1 MSTTTTTLE
10 KVAIVNLDF
19 SVWCGDAVM
28 HKDEYILGPG
38 GKLPPKKL
46 VKKGR
51 KALLDPKKL
60 TPFKTLKSQTENRLF
75 QIGMRFLN
83 GIAIPV
89 SEIQAASDILNEV
102 KKTLADLKANFA
114 SNYDNW
120 CKEWSEDPECVEYKQ
135 AIINGKLPLAHV
147 LDRIGFDYQIFN
159 VNPSTD
165 TEAKKMNG
173 LTDGLSEKL
182 MSEVIKL
189 ANTFQ
194 TEKIIGKDC
203 LSLDSSEA
211 LKSLRKKVDGL
222 SFLNPRF
229 SHIIQLIDGALDG
242 YKALAVK
249 NKIYGEGFFRVS
261 HVISI
266 MCSKEQIDKY
276 VSGEIKVDKDF
287 KPTIPAS
294 IPKPN
299 QNLSVA
305 KRVSNETQLSLIADD
320 VESFLAQCG
329 VAISPSEATPLTIS
343 NDRLEAGH
351 IASSSAAVET
361 STLVEDNSPDFEYSA
376 DGLDSLADIEQ
387 GFMFDEDFNHQAV
400 APVVMPAIKKAGY
413 L

>member
-1 MSTTTTTLE
+1 MSTFNQTLE

-38 GKLPPKKL
+38 GKLPPEKL

-89 SEIQAASDILNEV
+89 TEIQNANDILDEV
-102 KKTLADLKANFA
+102 KKTLADLKSNFA
-114 SNYDNW
+114 SNYDHW
-120 CKEWSEDPECVEYKQ
+120 CKEWSEDPECREYKQ
-135 AIINGKLPLAHV
+135 AINDGKLPLARV
-147 LDRIGFDYQIFN
+147 MERIGFDYQIFN
-159 VNPSTD
+159 VNPSTES
-165 TEAKKMNG
+165 EAQKMSG

-182 MSEVIKL
+182 LSEVVSL

-194 TEKIIGKDC
+194 NDKIIGRDFIT
-203 LSLDSSEA
+203 LDSADA
-211 LKSLRKKVDGL
+211 LRALRKKVDGL

-229 SHIIQLIDGALDG
+229 SHIIDLIDGALDG

-249 NKIYGEGFFRVS
+249 KKIYGEGFFRVS
-261 HVISI
+261 NVISI
-266 MCSKEQIDKY
+266 LSSKEQIDKY
-276 VSGEIKVDKDF
+276 VIGEIKVEKDF
-287 KPTIPAS
+287 RPS
-294 IPKPN
+294 IPQSSSQPVHGK
-299 QNLSVA
+299 NLSVA
-305 KRVSNETQLSLIADD
+305 NKASNESQLSLIDDD

-329 VAISPSEATPLTIS
+329 VLS
-343 NDRLEAGH
+343 NQQVDLSSV
-351 IASSSAAVET
+351 SSSEPEGNNAQAFSAVGID
-361 STLVEDNSPDFEYSA
+361 TLDDMEHHFDFE
-376 DGLDSLADIEQ
+376 E
-387 GFMFDEDFNHQAV
+387 GFMHQA
-400 APVVMPAIKKAGY
+400 ATTVVMPVIRKAGY

>member
-1 MSTTTTTLE
+1 MSTTTLE

-89 SEIQAASDILNEV
+89 TEIQTANDILDDV

-165 TEAKKMNG
+165 NEAKKMNG

-182 MSEVIKL
+182 MNEVVKL

-194 TEKIIGKDC
+194 NDKIIGKDC
-203 LSLDSSEA
+203 LSLDSSDA
-211 LKSLRKKVDGL
+211 LKALRKKVDGL

-229 SHIIQLIDGALDG
+229 SHIIDLIDGALDG

-261 HVISI
+261 NVISI
-266 MCSKEQIDKY
+266 LSTKEQIDKY
-276 VSGEIKVDKDF
+276 VSGEIKFEKDF
-287 KPTIPAS
+287 KPSIPAS
-294 IPKPN
+294 LPKASPKS
-299 QNLSVA
+299 LLVA
-305 KRVSNETQLSLIADD
+305 NKVHNETQLSLIADD

-329 VAISPSEATPLTIS
+329 VPVGQPSDCNTQVAVKNDEAINT
-343 NDRLEAGH
+343 
-351 IASSSAAVET
+351 
-361 STLVEDNSPDFEYSA
+361 EDDIQDQHDDFEFSA
-376 DGLDSLADIEQ
+376 GGIDSLDEIEQ
-387 GFMFDEDFNHQAV
+387 YFDHEDQFVQPV
-400 APVVMPAIKKAGY
+400 SSVVMPEIRKAGF